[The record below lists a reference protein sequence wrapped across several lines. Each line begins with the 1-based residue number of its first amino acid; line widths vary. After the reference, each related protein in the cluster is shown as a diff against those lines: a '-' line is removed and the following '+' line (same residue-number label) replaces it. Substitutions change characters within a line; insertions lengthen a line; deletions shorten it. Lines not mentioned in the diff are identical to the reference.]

1 MNKGPN
7 HKDMFGEGDTSI
19 GKGKCSRPET
29 GKFLAS
35 S

>member
-19 GKGKCSRPET
+19 GKSKCNRSET
-29 GKFLAS
+29 GEFLAS
-35 S
+35 